1 MYEREVYEKRLGFS
15 NKELMKLE
23 HTNPHDMNEK

>member
-1 MYEREVYEKRLGFS
+1 MYGREVYEKRLGFF

-23 HTNPHDMNEK
+23 HTNTYDIDEK